1 MRWTSRFGMSL
12 KIYMQ
17 VREQQHRSKR
27 REQQGASGFAS
38 GCALLGQWHLTLHLC
53 SRLRSKEDVLSNCPF
68 CQCPSPSLDSS
79 LFSGDISRRIIP
91 ERDPAKIGQMLPNFA
106 KFRPNVGQLFA
117 NFRQMLYY
125 YYLVI
130 YIWMFR
136 YVDMLFFV

>member
-27 REQQGASGFAS
+27 REQQGASGLTS

-79 LFSGDISRRIIP
+79 FVRAIFQGESSLRETLP
-91 ERDPAKIGQMLPNFA
+91 KLAKCCQFLPNFD
-106 KFRPNVGQLFA
+106 
-117 NFRQMLYY
+117 QMLANC
-125 YYLVI
+125 LPI
-130 YIWMFR
+130 FARCCIII
-136 YVDMLFFV
+136 